1 MIEVDNLNFSYD
13 KKNNTLENVNFKI
26 QEGYVYCLL
35 GENGTGKTTL
45 FRFF

>member
-26 QEGYVYCLL
+26 QGGICILS
-35 GENGTGKTTL
+35 
-45 FRFF
+45 FRRKWDRKNHSF